1 MTFAKEFEAPPE
13 VWGVG
18 RVVVGGGWSA
28 ATHGEVIPWAVS
40 EADIVDETDIAE
52 QHYRALGLGDDD
64 LVLVVALLS
73 QAIHAVPLEAAAGR
87 VGALYSSADATR
99 FDAFRTASLVR
110 QLDAKIVIGV
120 DEEIVIGLDDLG
132 RELSDV
138 FGSVAAVVASD
149 AVASDRLRDAGLPT
163 GRYLRLGPTSAL
175 AVPGEEALSY
185 DATRWQVEEDDGALM
200 ITNLVPRHTPCDRFP
215 TGIRGTVPEPGK
227 LLLS

>member
-1 MTFAKEFEAPPE
+1 MMTFAKEFEAAPE

-18 RVVVGGGWSA
+18 RVVVA
-28 ATHGEVIPWAVS
+28 GEIVPWPVS

-52 QHYRALGLGDDD
+52 AHYRRLGLGDDD

-110 QLDAKIVIGV
+110 QLRAKIVIGV
-120 DEEIVIGLDDLG
+120 DEEIVVGLDDLG
-132 RELSDV
+132 RDLADV
-138 FGSVAAVVASD
+138 FGPVTAVVAAD
-149 AVASDRLRDAGLPT
+149 DVAHDRLRDAGLPT
-163 GRYLRLGPTSAL
+163 GRYLRLGPTSAM
-175 AVPGEEALSY
+175 AAPGEEALTY
-185 DATRWQVEEDDGALM
+185 DATRWQVDEEEGALVL
-200 ITNLVPRHTPCDRFP
+200 TNLAPRHTPCDRFA
-215 TGIRGTVPEPGK
+215 TGIRGTVPERGT